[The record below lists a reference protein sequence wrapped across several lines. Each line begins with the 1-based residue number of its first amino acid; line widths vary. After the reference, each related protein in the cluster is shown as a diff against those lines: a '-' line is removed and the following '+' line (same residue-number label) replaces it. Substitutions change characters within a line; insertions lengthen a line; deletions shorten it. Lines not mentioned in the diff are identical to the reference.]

1 MGRAPRL
8 NRGDVYTARLDPV
21 EGSEQGGVRP
31 VAIVSREIINRRA
44 SFVIAVPLTTYRGQR
59 LLPSHTVVR
68 AGDGGLENDSVALA
82 EQVRTLSKTRFGRQR
97 GTLSPGAMV
106 RIEAALRSALALN
119 TGP

>member
-31 VAIVSREIINRRA
+31 VAIVSRDIINRRA

-59 LLPSHTVVR
+59 LLPSQSAVQSAFR
-68 AGDGGLENDSVALA
+68 D
-82 EQVRTLSKTRFGRQR
+82 QVR
-97 GTLSPGAMV
+97 MV
-106 RIEAALRSALALN
+106 RIPTMPPTYSEMIAPTIPR
-119 TGP
+119 